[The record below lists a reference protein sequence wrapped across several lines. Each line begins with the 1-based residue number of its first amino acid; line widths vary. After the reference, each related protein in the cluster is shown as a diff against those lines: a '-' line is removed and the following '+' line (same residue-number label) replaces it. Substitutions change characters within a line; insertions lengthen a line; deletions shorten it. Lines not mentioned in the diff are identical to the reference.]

1 MIRLTPAEFEAHR
14 NYFRTRTV
22 VSHLAT
28 HAGTPRTR
36 CCHRLTV
43 CFA

>member
-1 MIRLTPAEFEAHR
+1 MIRLTPAEFDTDR
-14 NYFRTRTV
+14 NYFCTLTV
-22 VSHLAT
+22 VSHRAT

-43 CFA
+43 CFE